1 MAKPDLASTAFRIAK
16 ETLPALMKPM
26 RALWNEV
33 ISFMFLG
40 LAALAIPS
48 AVRLAKGLETNP
60 DNLFKLALTGLFILI
75 MGGYGISSYLR
86 ARKITRS

>member
-1 MAKPDLASTAFRIAK
+1 MAKQDLASTAFRIAK

-48 AVRLAKGLETNP
+48 AVRLANGLEEHP